1 MIRTVEN
8 LTMSSVRLPPNAD
21 DVYRTM
27 RRQPDDVRR
36 LLADGWKQ
44 TRQAVDL
51 LDGAERVILTG
62 VGSSFNAAQ
71 AGGWMLREIGLDARA
86 VPAGDIWLYPRNNPF
101 RPTDAVIVLSHF
113 GLRSAVLE
121 TLNLARAAGATVLSI
136 GSLTVDHPG
145 SRLTL
150 RTVERETSMISTAS
164 HLAAMTVLAQISLML
179 GERTRRSAVT
189 GWREALDYLPD
200 RIDGMLERD
209 SEIAPIARI
218 AAERHVYTVATGP
231 NESIATEFMMKAR
244 QAGNAS
250 VDAFPFEQLIHG
262 PIVAADTGDLG
273 VVVRLPGPSADRAAE
288 FARVMDR
295 IGMRLW
301 VVGES
306 ALDVNPVAIF
316 DVPNVPEMLSP
327 LVTLIPM
334 QMLAYQVALI
344 RQMNPETFNRLLPLL
359 P

>member
-1 MIRTVEN
+1 VIKTAET
-8 LTMSSVRLPPNAD
+8 LTMTAVRLPPNAD
-21 DVYRTM
+21 EVLRTM

-62 VGSSFNAAQ
+62 VGSSYNAALVG
-71 AGGWMLREIGLDARA
+71 AWMFREIGLDARA
-86 VPAGDIWLYPRNNPF
+86 VAASDIWLYPQNNRF

-113 GLRSAVLE
+113 GLRSAALE
-121 TLNLARAAGATVLSI
+121 TLNLARAAGATVLSV

-145 SRLTL
+145 SRLIL

-164 HLAAMTVLAQISLML
+164 HLAAMMVLSQIALVL
-179 GERTRRSAVT
+179 GERMRRSAVA
-189 GWREALDYLPD
+189 GWRETIDALPN
-200 RIDGMLERD
+200 MLEQMLKRD
-209 SEIAPIARI
+209 EEVIPVARI
-218 AAERHVYTVATGP
+218 AADRHVYAVAAGP
-231 NESIATEFMMKAR
+231 NESTATEFMMKAR

-273 VVVRLPGPSADRAAE
+273 VVIRLPGPSADRSAE

-301 VVGES
+301 VVGQS
-306 ALDVNPVAIF
+306 ASDVHPVAVF
-316 DVPNVPEMLSP
+316 DVPDVPEMLSP
-327 LVTLIPM
+327 LITLIPM

-344 RQMNPETFNRLLPLL
+344 RQMNPDTFDRLLPLL